1 MINYYKEFV
10 EKHGTFY
17 PNRIGSQV
25 TELLLTVLMTYLH
38 EYERFIYAAYVD
50 EYNVSDYISSMI
62 CENNRKTS
70 LHLNPKI
77 KIREKD
83 PIIEVVPI
91 TTPVIPMAS
100 ISTPKSAN
108 LESPPTTT
116 SSKHIRLETIRN
128 TKLNETNSSKQF
140 SSRALYREYKVINS
154 NIEEWTKQTV
164 ANL

>member
-1 MINYYKEFV
+1 MWKQQKFF
-10 EKHGTFY
+10 T
-17 PNRIGSQV
+17 S
-25 TELLLTVLMTYLH
+25 LL
-38 EYERFIYAAYVD
+38 E
-50 EYNVSDYISSMI
+50 
-62 CENNRKTS
+62 TS